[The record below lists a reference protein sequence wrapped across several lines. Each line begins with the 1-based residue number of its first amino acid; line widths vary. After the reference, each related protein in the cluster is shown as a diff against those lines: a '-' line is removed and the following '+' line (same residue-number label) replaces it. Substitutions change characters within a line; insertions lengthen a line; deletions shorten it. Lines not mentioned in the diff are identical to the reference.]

1 MLEAIVIIVALGGLE
16 LLLWLLGRREAR
28 KELELLDAIWTE
40 LALRNATEEQGRKT
54 NSHEEA
60 APLRRS

>member
-16 LLLWLLGRREAR
+16 LLLWYLGRREAR

-40 LALRNATEEQGRKT
+40 LALRNAAVEEQ
-54 NSHEEA
+54 A
-60 APLRRS
+60 AKESSFEKLRR

>member
-16 LLLWLLGRREAR
+16 LLLWHLGRREAR

-40 LALRNATEEQGRKT
+40 LALRNAAVEEQAGKEG
-54 NSHEEA
+54 SLEK
-60 APLRRS
+60 LRR